1 MQHHAGSSGQKRREH
16 GPRFLRAVNGDVM
29 TMVVDPDELK
39 NAAENFA
46 ALHNPF
52 MRHVIDNE
60 FQEARPFGY
69 LTPLTVTAFE
79 LVQGDGI
86 LMNEWQQ
93 TAMNSFSFP
102 PFEEATVA
110 LAAAITAAHDR
121 AHPAPE
127 VEGKT
132 ADSAEGAEGT
142 GASRGDGGRFVRAAD
157 ATRATAAAEDVAA
170 LADLLAH
177 AQIGHGF
184 HLGFASLDLVHSS
197 IQRANHALARH
208 EYNFTLKFRLE
219 LLRLAQNTPALTG
232 LSEQDPATNAPWTP
246 GAMY

>member
-1 MQHHAGSSGQKRREH
+1 MQYHAGSSGQKRQEH
-16 GPRFLRAVNGDVM
+16 GPRYLRNVNGDVM
-29 TMVVDPDELK
+29 TMAVDPDELK

-46 ALHNPF
+46 ALHSPF
-52 MRHVIDNE
+52 TVRHVIDNE
-60 FQEARPFGY
+60 FKEARPFGY

-79 LVQGDGI
+79 LVQGDGL

-110 LAAAITAAHDR
+110 LATAITAAHDR

-132 ADSAEGAEGT
+132 ADGAEGAEGA

-157 ATRATAAAEDVAA
+157 ATRSTAAAENVAA
-170 LADLLAH
+170 LADL
-177 AQIGHGF
+177 
-184 HLGFASLDLVHSS
+184 V
-197 IQRANHALARH
+197 
-208 EYNFTLKFRLE
+208 K
-219 LLRLAQNTPALTG
+219 LRLWKYLRLWYFTQG
-232 LSEQDPATNAPWTP
+232 
-246 GAMY
+246 